1 MLANKQT
8 KPTVVRKWL
17 KVKVFG
23 FTLAEVLITLG
34 IIGIIATTMI
44 PSVIN
49 EINKQQF
56 KSGCQ
61 NTMATLNGAVTQLAS
76 DNGGLIL
83 TNLPTHPN
91 NFLSNNYLGKYLK
104 FAKYCPSESAYGSC
118 WHDEANGVL
127 KTLNGY
133 NYFWHNWEGAILEN
147 GTLLHID
154 FDVWWEPTPGDPSP
168 IIYEMVFDVNG
179 FKGPNRV
186 GKDVFFA
193 TVLNDGRVMPG
204 VLCYKDCGTPELNYP
219 PSGQESINENCSN
232 TCSSNGGSWAWA
244 CGVQCAAKIMK
255 GDTIDWY

>member
-1 MLANKQT
+1 MRGYIKNILA
-8 KPTVVRKWL
+8 
-17 KVKVFG
+17 
-23 FTLAEVLITLG
+23 FTLAEVLITIG
-34 IIGIIATTMI
+34 VIGIIAFITI

-49 EINKQQF
+49 EVNKQQF
-56 KSGCQ
+56 KPGCQ
-61 NTMATLNGAVTQLAS
+61 KTIATLNEAATQLAS

-104 FAKYCPSESAYGSC
+104 ISKYCPSESAYGAC
-118 WHDEANGVL
+118 WHDEANGAL

-147 GTLLHID
+147 GTLLHVD

-186 GKDVFFA
+186 GKDVFLA

-204 VLCYKDCGTPELNYP
+204 VLWYKEGGLTDLGYP
-219 PSGQESINENCSN
+219 PSGQESINGNCSK
-232 TCSSNGGSWAWA
+232 TCSLSDGSGTGA
-244 CGVQCAAKIMK
+244 CGVQCAVKIIK
-255 GDTIDWY
+255 GDAIDWY